1 MSLEPS
7 DLNMQAT
14 FGVVCTGKLCDFV
27 KLRDDL
33 RKYPGIKLVFNTI
46 SAEYLF
52 IVKKSGLT
60 ADQLERFEKEMK

>member
-7 DLNMQAT
+7 DLKMQAN
-14 FGVVCTGKLCDFV
+14 FGIVCTGKLCDFV
-27 KLRDDL
+27 KLRDDI
-33 RKYPGIKLVFNTI
+33 RKYPGVKLVFNTM

-60 ADQLERFEKEMK
+60 AEQLKGFEKEMK